1 MVRHFGSEH
10 TTPRIV
16 LQPRKVYE
24 SQVLFFQE
32 LEGQIFTN
40 VKKDSAP
47 ETLWAE
53 EWLTERAFF
62 LSRFI
67 LEIDYGKTNEEKW
80 NECSTGCLDSITP
93 AGSFGP
99 TAEQFSSILL
109 ALALNS
115 PFIAVLFQYQG
126 PPPASLLPL
135 MLSD

>member
-10 TTPRIV
+10 TTPGIV

-53 EWLTERAFF
+53 EWLTKRAFF

-67 LEIDYGKTNEEKW
+67 LEIDYGKTNEEK
-80 NECSTGCLDSITP
+80 
-93 AGSFGP
+93 
-99 TAEQFSSILL
+99 
-109 ALALNS
+109 
-115 PFIAVLFQYQG
+115 
-126 PPPASLLPL
+126 
-135 MLSD
+135 